1 MIYLQI
7 YIVVSMFVSY
17 IYLKSEP
24 HTTGKPI
31 ALTAFVFGWIIFPS
45 LIYGFFRKI
54 INKNKQYVI
63 FK

>member
-7 YIVVSMFVSY
+7 YVVVSMFVSY

-24 HTTGKPI
+24 HTIGKPI

-45 LIYGFFRKI
+45 LIYGFF
-54 INKNKQYVI
+54 KNK
-63 FK
+63 KWKN